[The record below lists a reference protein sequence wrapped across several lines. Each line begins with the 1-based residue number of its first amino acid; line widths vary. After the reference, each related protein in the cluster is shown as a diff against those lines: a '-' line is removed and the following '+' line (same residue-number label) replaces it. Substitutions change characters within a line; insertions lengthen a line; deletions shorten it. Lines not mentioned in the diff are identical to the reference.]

1 MEYFKDL
8 EDYVGK
14 LPGIKLPIGKAQT
27 EDGLW
32 WVKFRIDVN
41 NPLAWRV
48 VQELGHVVNYIS
60 LEERLPTVFYPV
72 SPPPYMNGGPE
83 EFLSWVIESK
93 DKDFSPKLLSEWL
106 EGRLPRPVED
116 VKEWVLEPDDD
127 NISPID
133 ENITLPD
140 L

>member
-1 MEYFKDL
+1 
-8 EDYVGK
+8 VGK